1 MFGKGEWTMATV
13 MREKKI
19 KSADRVLEIF
29 EMFSGDRKSVTVMDV
44 ARALN
49 VPQSSTSELL
59 GSLVRRG
66 YLYRDRTERTFRP
79 TARVALLGAWVQPD
93 LFRQGRLLPMMD
105 SLHEVTGEAV
115 ILASLIGV
123 DVKHVHVVGEGLPE
137 TLGSGSEHHPLHSP
151 FGVAL
156 LSMMYRENVR
166 KLVHRLNAESDPAL
180 HMRYSHLEPQLNTA
194 SRQGYA
200 TGDLGDGRASVAVLL
215 PERPGEEQLAI
226 GIAGPVGRIAANSGQ
241 LVQTLRGAIAQCF
254 SPHSGPDLRQVER
267 PALVAMH

>member
-1 MFGKGEWTMATV
+1 MATV
-13 MREKKI
+13 VREKKI

-29 EMFSGDRKSVTVMDV
+29 EMFSGERQWVTVMDV

-59 GSLVRRG
+59 SSLVRRG
-66 YLYRDRTERTFRP
+66 YLYRDRAARTFRP
-79 TARVALLGAWVQPD
+79 TARVALLGAWVQPE
-93 LFRQGRLLPMMD
+93 LFRHGRLLPMMD
-105 SLHEVTGEAV
+105 GLQEDTGESI

-123 DVKHVHVVGEGLPE
+123 DIKHVHVVGEGLPAG
-137 TLGSGSEHHPLHSP
+137 LASGTEHHPLHSP

-180 HMRYSHLEPQLNTA
+180 HRRYSDLEPQLNTV
-194 SRQGYA
+194 SRQGY
-200 TGDLGDGRASVAVLL
+200 TIGELGDGRAAVAVLL
-215 PERPGEEQLAI
+215 PERAGEEQLAI
-226 GIAGPVGRIAANSGQ
+226 GIAGPADRIAANSSQ

-254 SPHSGPDLRQVER
+254 APHSGPDLRQVGR
-267 PALVAMH
+267 PTLAAMH